1 MRSNAKH
8 WLSFIAV
15 LIVAFSILG
24 FFGREVY
31 RQAPPIPEQITGAS
45 GEVLITRHEIE
56 QGQLVWQS
64 IGGQQVG
71 SIWGHGA
78 YQAPDWTAD
87 WLHRELLTSA
97 DLLAQQRYNSP
108 SYESLDDVQKASVK
122 AELKRLVRTNTYDAK
137 ARIATVGS
145 IRAQAIR
152 KNIEYYSRLFG
163 GDPNLQKLRQAYA
176 IHEEVLP
183 EASRRELIGKFFFWT
198 SWAASTNR
206 PGQQI
211 TYTNNWPHEP
221 LIDNAPSAANLMW
234 SITSVV
240 LLLLFVGLMVWYHSF
255 KKREEEMAQSELPVR
270 DPLDGF
276 QLTPSM
282 KAVAKYVG
290 VVILLF
296 GIQVLLGALTAHYTV
311 AGQDFYGLPLAQ
323 WIPYSL
329 SRTWHLQT
337 ALFWIATSFLAAGLF
352 LAPVINGG
360 KDPKYQVLG
369 VNILFGALL
378 LVVGG
383 SLFGEFLAIHQK
395 LDLNWS
401 FWFGIQGYE
410 YTDLG
415 RIWQIALSA
424 GLVLWLVL
432 MLRAIVPALKKS
444 ASDSRQLLI
453 LFTGSAAAIGL
464 FYFAGLFYGAK
475 SHLSVME
482 YWRWWVVHLWV
493 EGFFEVFATVALA
506 FIFSKLGLVRASS
519 ATRASLASASV
530 FLMSGIPGT
539 FHHLYFSGTPISI
552 TAIGACF
559 SALEVV
565 PLTLI
570 GMEAWETAKMA
581 EKTPWMAKYA
591 WPIRFFTA
599 VAFWNFL
606 GAGVFGFLI
615 NPPIALYYL
624 QGLNTT
630 AVHAHGATFGVY
642 GLLSLGLVLFIACRL
657 RPAGAWNDVSLKVAF
672 WAMNLGLGL
681 MIALSLLPIGVLQAH
696 ASIERGLWF
705 ARSADFLQQPLL
717 QNLRWMR
724 FVGDALFLGGVGSLA
739 WFMLGLVTGHS
750 FKKSTSE
757 SPLPAGAKETV

>member
-1 MRSNAKH
+1 M
-8 WLSFIAV
+8 AV
-15 LIVAFSILG
+15 LVVAFSILG

-31 RQAPPIPEQITGAS
+31 RQAPPIPSKVLSES
-45 GEVLITRHEIE
+45 GEVLMTQDEIQ

-87 WLHRELLTSA
+87 WLHRELETSSE
-97 DLLAQQRYNSP
+97 LLARQRFGAAFA
-108 SYESLDDVQKASVK
+108 SLDEIQKATVK
-122 AELKRLVRTNTYDAK
+122 AELKKITKTNTFDEKSGEVVVADV
-137 ARIATVGS
+137 RV
-145 IRAQAIR
+145 QAIK
-152 KNIEYYSRLFG
+152 KNLEYYSALFSN
-163 GDPNLQKLRQAYA
+163 DPSFKGLRESYA
-176 IHEEVLP
+176 IHEAVLP
-183 EASRRELIGKFFFWT
+183 DASRRELMGKFFFWT
-198 SWAASTNR
+198 AWSAATHR
-206 PGQQI
+206 PGQQV

-221 LIDNAPSAANLMW
+221 LIDNVPTSANLMW
-234 SITSVV
+234 SITSIV
-240 LLLLFVGLMVWYHSF
+240 LLILSIGLMVWYHSF
-255 KKREEEMAQSELPVR
+255 KKQEEELAPAEIPAR
-270 DPLDGF
+270 DPLNGF

-282 KAVAKYVG
+282 KAVAKYVA
-290 VVILLF
+290 VVIALF
-296 GIQVLLGALTAHYTV
+296 GVQVLLGALTAHYTV
-311 AGQDFYGLPLAQ
+311 EGQDFFGFPMSEY
-323 WIPYSL
+323 IPYAL

-337 ALFWIATSFLAAGLF
+337 ALFWIATAFLAAGLF
-352 LAPVINGG
+352 LAPIINGG

-369 VNILFGALL
+369 VNVLFAALL

-395 LDLNWS
+395 LDLEWS
-401 FWFGIQGYE
+401 FWIGIQGYE

-432 MLRAIVPALKKS
+432 MLRAIVPALKRS
-444 ASDSRQLLI
+444 TAGSRELLV

-464 FYFAGLFYGAK
+464 FYFAGLFYSAK

-506 FIFSKLGLVRASS
+506 FIFSNLGLIRAAS
-519 ATRASLASASV
+519 ATRASLLSASV
-530 FLMSGIPGT
+530 FLLSGIPGT

-570 GMEAWETAKMA
+570 GIEAWETSKMA
-581 EKTPWMAKYA
+581 TKATWMARYA

-642 GLLSLGLVLFIACRL
+642 GLLSLGLMLFVARRL
-657 RPAGAWNDVSLKVAF
+657 KPEGEWNESALKVAF
-672 WAMNLGLGL
+672 WGMNSGLGL
-681 MIALSLLPIGVLQAH
+681 MIGLSLLPIGVMQAQ
-696 ASIERGLWF
+696 ASMEHGLWF
-705 ARSADFLQQPLL
+705 ARSAEFLQTPLIET
-717 QNLRWMR
+717 LRWMR
-724 FVGDALFLGGVGSLA
+724 MIGDTVFLAGVASLT
-739 WFMLGLVTGHS
+739 WFMLGLVYGFS
-750 FKKSTSE
+750 FKQ
-757 SPLPAGAKETV
+757 ETVPGRAGELGELS